1 MGLSVGHPCIS
12 VTVWIAPGFL
22 THVLLSL
29 VSDFSAH
36 AANSLAYLMLTSF
49 LKHWMFGIFDLVFF
63 QCHSWLCEVLCS
75 SRYCL
80 SGCRNFYT
88 PSKSQLMWDISYRW
102 KSSIFRST
110 IAKGILHP
118 LEKIPGSTECQAP
131 TTGILTMR
139 VCIHFSTFPN
149 SSLSLSPALCLQVL
163 ASGTIFGQTQAKKQ
177 KSLNPSKSLSSIF
190 YPILFCI
197 SLLLP
202 WYKSSQ

>member
-1 MGLSVGHPCIS
+1 MQWIVWLTSCWHLFSSTGCLAFLTLFFSS
-12 VTVWIAPGFL
+12 VTVGF
-22 THVLLSL
+22 VK
-29 VSDFSAH
+29 
-36 AANSLAYLMLTSF
+36 SF
-49 LKHWMFGIFDLVFF
+49 VQAGIVCLDVGIFIP
-63 QCHSWLCEVLCS
+63 Q
-75 SRYCL
+75 
-80 SGCRNFYT
+80 
-88 PSKSQLMWDISYRW
+88 SKSQLMWDISYRW